1 MPEIRGLRFF
11 RVPRDSLAVFG
22 VKLFLVSDLRHR
34 GGDPPSAGQSESL
47 EWAVFLRFFGNPAWC
62 VQNERAD
69 ERDNVL

>member
-1 MPEIRGLRFF
+1 MIQSYRFS
-11 RVPRDSLAVFG
+11 RVPRDSLAVF
-22 VKLFLVSDLRHR
+22 VEQLFLISNLRHR